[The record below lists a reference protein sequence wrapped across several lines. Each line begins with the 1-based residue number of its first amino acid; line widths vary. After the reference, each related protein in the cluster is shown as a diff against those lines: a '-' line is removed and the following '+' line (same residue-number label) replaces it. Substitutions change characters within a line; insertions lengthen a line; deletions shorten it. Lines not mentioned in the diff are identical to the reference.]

1 MTTVGAIAGLGLATG
16 TLNYATIAEIIS
28 WWVVTPIIGFWIGG
42 IIGRYIYPEVNRRVT
57 IENRR
62 AVADPRST
70 GAVPKPALG
79 PNTTWTE
86 IEITVVVLAIGC
98 YMAFSAGASN
108 VPNAAAPLVGEAGLD
123 VNTAVIIAT
132 VAIGLGGF
140 TIARRTMD
148 SVGGELSDIPLLAA
162 LFVMV
167 TASTITTI
175 LSWIGIP
182 ISLVMATVMTIVGIG
197 WGRATRPITF
207 REAVTRDPE
216 MEDREIELG
225 AIVAEEEEDEPAPRS
240 VKKKP
245 TKCFTGAIYSTP
257 SGDQVRFDVDYRP
270 VDVHHSPTGSSH
282 SFRASPDGRY
292 LRFRLSYHDPCF
304 RKFSSRWTTPSL
316 PVTPSSTHSRT
327 TRCRR
332 HRPPRRRRPID
343 DDGRCRRAHAREDIS
358 EAAAERAEP
367 VFERAL
373 EIADDRDR
381 EIETIVGIGH
391 PARNVVDRAD
401 DYDTV
406 VIGAHGSDRGR
417 STRRFLV
424 GNVAE
429 TVSKRAPIPVTIVR

>member
-1 MTTVGAIAGLGLATG
+1 MVETLLLVGIVASVFVGFNIGGSSTGITWGPSVGAGIVKKTTAAAIMTVFVFLGGITVGQNVMETLSEGIITTDLTLSAGVAVLFFIGLGILVANIFGVPVPTSMTTVGAIAGLGLATG

-57 IENRR
+57 IEKTDGPLLTLDRQ
-62 AVADPRST
+62 

-225 AIVAEEEEDEPAPRS
+225 AIVAEEEEDEPAP
-240 VKKKP
+240 
-245 TKCFTGAIYSTP
+245 
-257 SGDQVRFDVDYRP
+257 
-270 VDVHHSPTGSSH
+270 
-282 SFRASPDGRY
+282 
-292 LRFRLSYHDPCF
+292 
-304 RKFSSRWTTPSL
+304 
-316 PVTPSSTHSRT
+316 
-327 TRCRR
+327 
-332 HRPPRRRRPID
+332 PI
-343 DDGRCRRAHAREDIS
+343 GEE
-358 EAAAERAEP
+358 EADE
-367 VFERAL
+367 VL
-373 EIADDRDR
+373 
-381 EIETIVGIGH
+381 
-391 PARNVVDRAD
+391 
-401 DYDTV
+401 
-406 VIGAHGSDRGR
+406 HGSDLFNPRAVIKYVSMWIIGPSM
-417 STRRFLV
+417 STTLAYGFFTLV
-424 GNVAE
+424 PGVA
-429 TVSKRAPIPVTIVR
+429 